1 MQQKDKKNNTWKH
14 PTPYTSYIPAPAKS
28 VIPISEKQLN
38 ESIEDNR
45 KEQ

>member
-14 PTPYTSYIPAPAKS
+14 PTPYDGYIPAPAKS